1 MRTAWKK
8 SKEKGS
14 SKSRSS
20 SPEGRPGSF
29 SDPRRPGRDKSLRD
43 GPDRTE
49 LPPPVSPRG
58 SSILASEAGVL
69 ILFSQNQISGCS
81 PALGSQVLKGVALF
95 VVVATS
101 WVKEL
106 IDV

>member
-1 MRTAWKK
+1 M
-8 SKEKGS
+8 
-14 SKSRSS
+14 
-20 SPEGRPGSF
+20 
-29 SDPRRPGRDKSLRD
+29 
-43 GPDRTE
+43 
-49 LPPPVSPRG
+49 
-58 SSILASEAGVL
+58 ASEAGVL
-69 ILFSQNQISGCS
+69 ILFSKNQISGCS